1 MLDLKIEGARVA
13 LPGGLQE
20 AAVGVEGGQIVAV
33 EAQLG
38 AAKRTVDA
46 RGLLLLPGV
55 VDPHVHFSE
64 PGRGHW
70 EGWAHGSRTAAAGG
84 VTTVVE
90 MPLNAIPATVD
101 VDALRL
107 KVAAASAGSRVDYA
121 LWGGLMDD
129 NRAELPG
136 LHAAGVCGFKAFMLE
151 IDDGSFRYAPDHV
164 LYSGMGTLAGLGAR
178 LAVHAENS
186 ALIHGLSRDL
196 RARGRHDPAAWLKA
210 HPPVSELEAVQRALL
225 FARDTGCALHLV
237 HLSLPESLAAAAAA
251 RAAGQDVTTEVCA
264 HHLTLT
270 DGDFLR
276 LGAVAKCAPPLRD
289 PGRVEGLWAAVQAG
303 TVDCLASDHSPAP
316 MADKAGD
323 DIWRAWGGINGLQLT
338 LPLLLDEGTRRGVD
352 VARLSRLLS
361 GNPARLAGL
370 GDRKGRVAPGF
381 DADLVLVRPD
391 APWTLRA
398 GDLHSR
404 HPWSPFLGHRFS
416 HRVETVWRRGERLV
430 EGGDLVP
437 GVAGGLWQRPGQP
450 AGTPAV

>member
-1 MLDLKIEGARVA
+1 MLDLKIEGAQVA
-13 LPGGLQE
+13 LPSGLQE

-33 EAQLG
+33 ETQLG

-70 EGWAHGSRTAAAGG
+70 EGWAHGSRAAAAGG

-196 RARGRHDPAAWLKA
+196 RARGRHDPAAWLEA
-210 HPPVSELEAVQRALL
+210 HPPVSELEAVGRALL

-316 MADKAGD
+316 NADKAGD
-323 DIWRAWGGINGLQLT
+323 DIWRAWGGINGIQLT
-338 LPLLLDEGTRRGVD
+338 LPLLLDEGARRGVD
-352 VARLSRLLS
+352 VAQLSRLLS

-398 GDLHSR
+398 DHLHSR

-430 EGGDLVP
+430 EGGDLLP

-450 AGTPAV
+450 AGTPIA

>member
-20 AAVGVEGGQIVAV
+20 AVVGVEGGQIVAV

-70 EGWAHGSRTAAAGG
+70 EGWAHGSRAAAAGG

-151 IDDGSFRYAPDHV
+151 IDDGSFRHAPDHV

-196 RARGRHDPAAWLKA
+196 RARGRHDPAAWLEA

-398 GDLHSR
+398 DHLHSR
-404 HPWSPFLGHRFS
+404 HPWSPFLGRRFS

-430 EGGDLVP
+430 EGGNLLP

-450 AGTPAV
+450 AGTPIA

>member
-20 AAVGVEGGQIVAV
+20 AAVGMEGDQIVAV

-46 RGLLLLPGV
+46 CGRLLLPGV

-64 PGRGHW
+64 PGRDHW
-70 EGWAHGSRTAAAGG
+70 EGWAHGSRAAAAGG

-186 ALIHGLSRDL
+186 AL
-196 RARGRHDPAAWLKA
+196 
-210 HPPVSELEAVQRALL
+210 
-225 FARDTGCALHLV
+225 
-237 HLSLPESLAAAAAA
+237 
-251 RAAGQDVTTEVCA
+251 
-264 HHLTLT
+264 
-270 DGDFLR
+270 
-276 LGAVAKCAPPLRD
+276 
-289 PGRVEGLWAAVQAG
+289 
-303 TVDCLASDHSPAP
+303 
-316 MADKAGD
+316 
-323 DIWRAWGGINGLQLT
+323 
-338 LPLLLDEGTRRGVD
+338 
-352 VARLSRLLS
+352 
-361 GNPARLAGL
+361 
-370 GDRKGRVAPGF
+370 
-381 DADLVLVRPD
+381 
-391 APWTLRA
+391 
-398 GDLHSR
+398 
-404 HPWSPFLGHRFS
+404 
-416 HRVETVWRRGERLV
+416 
-430 EGGDLVP
+430 
-437 GVAGGLWQRPGQP
+437 
-450 AGTPAV
+450 